1 MHWVA
6 NWAPDSWVPGPSCFA
21 TSWFRPHFPFPSS
34 PCKKEGS
41 KWCDQSDNQTW
52 MSPSVNLS
60 GNYQCSDNWQQ
71 QPQQFQW
78 SIVFYVWMCESRRGC
93 FAALEFSSSPRSA
106 AGPLMLLLWVLKSLS
121 NIPHSCP
128 NVHFIMYFCF
138 IRFVKFA
145 KQSASNILVNTMWY
159 ETFS

>member
-52 MSPSVNLS
+52 MSPSVNPSVSVLAIDNS
-60 GNYQCSDNWQQ
+60 NPNSFSDQLFSMSECAN
-71 QPQQFQW
+71 PGGDASLLW
-78 SIVFYVWMCESRRGC
+78 SSLHHPDLLLDPLCCYCESSNLC
-93 FAALEFSSSPRSA
+93 QIFHIHVQMSILSCTFASSD
-106 AGPLMLLLWVLKSLS
+106 LS
-121 NIPHSCP
+121 NL
-128 NVHFIMYFCF
+128 
-138 IRFVKFA
+138 
-145 KQSASNILVNTMWY
+145 QSNLHLIS
-159 ETFS
+159 